1 MKFRTDLQA
10 MRGFAVLMVVLQHA
24 NPSLLRAGYLGVD
37 IFFVISGFLITGL
50 VARAIERGDFRFG
63 EFYFRRA
70 KRLLPAAYVT
80 FLATAI
86 AAVFLLDA
94 REWNDFS
101 AQLAGAATWTA
112 NIVLW
117 RQTGYFEG
125 AAALKPLL
133 HVWSLSVE
141 EQFYLLLPAALVL
154 MPRRWWLG
162 GILVALV
169 ASLALYLAWM
179 QKRPDAAFYLLPTRA
194 WQLALGAAAALVA
207 QRKRVQALAT
217 RAFWPALAALLL
229 VPSLPLELSPRAMA
243 VAACAAATVVV
254 LRAHPAAETWMPV
267 RALARVGDFS
277 YSLYLVHWPVF
288 AFLHNAYA
296 GAPALGAPSTLVL
309 SLAVLASIAGGWLLY
324 RTVELPVRHA
334 RLAPSRRVVLAAAVA
349 TVALM
354 AMPIGISA
362 RARVAAK
369 QAGIDYAWLRR
380 DNVGFSAACEF
391 YQSFEPIAAC
401 RNAKHPQLLVWGD
414 SFAMQ
419 LVPGIQAST
428 PHLGMVQATKSSCG
442 PFAGIAQYTDDYP
455 RAYALDCLSFNQSVL
470 EYVRATPSI
479 HTVVLSSAFYPYF
492 DASRHLVQ
500 RGADGDV
507 HVHPDEAIALRTLRG
522 TIDAIRASGKR
533 VVLVAPPPSTGFDYT
548 HCLERKARGRTVFGS
563 FTDCSMPVDEY
574 RASKATVLDFLSR
587 IGGDAGV
594 DVIRFDE
601 LLCDEARCATELDG
615 TFLYRDEGHL
625 SYDGARLV
633 GRRMDLGK
641 RVQAAAR

>member
-10 MRGFAVLMVVLQHA
+10 MRGFAVLIVVLQHA

-50 VARAIERGDFRFG
+50 VARAIARGDFRFG

-141 EQFYLLLPAALVL
+141 EQFYLLLPAGLVL

-162 GILVALV
+162 GIVLLLI
-169 ASLALYLAWM
+169 ASLAWYLAWM
-179 QKRPDAAFYLLPTRA
+179 QSRPEAAFYLLPTRA
-194 WQLALGAAAALVA
+194 WQFALGATAALIVQHA
-207 QRKRVQALAT
+207 RVRAFAT
-217 RAFWPALAALLL
+217 WLFWPALATL
-229 VPSLPLELSPRAMA
+229 VAVPMLPLGLSPQAMA
-243 VAACAAATVVV
+243 IAACVAATLVV
-254 LRAHPAAETWMPV
+254 LRAHPAAETLPPV
-267 RALARVGDFS
+267 RVLARVGDFS

-296 GAPALGAPSTLVL
+296 GDPALGTPSTLVL
-309 SLAVLASIAGGWLLY
+309 SLAVVASIAGGWLLY

-334 RLAPSRRVVLAAAVA
+334 RIAPSRRVVLAAAVA

-369 QAGIDYAWLRR
+369 EAGIDYAWLRR

-401 RNAKHPQLLVWGD
+401 RNSAQPRLLVWGD

-419 LVPGIQAST
+419 LVPGILASA
-428 PHLGMVQATKSSCG
+428 PEAGVVQATKSSCG
-442 PFAGIAQYTDDYP
+442 PFAGIAQYTDDFP
-455 RAYALDCLSFNQSVL
+455 RAYALNCLSFNHSVL

-492 DASRHLVQ
+492 DAERHLVQ
-500 RGADGDV
+500 RRPGGDIDV
-507 HVHPDEAIALRTLRG
+507 RPDEAIALRTLHE
-522 TIDAIRASGKR
+522 TIDAIRATGKH

-563 FTDCSMPVDEY
+563 FTDCSMSLAEY
-574 RASKATVLDFLSR
+574 RASKTTVHDFLAR
-587 IGGDAGV
+587 IGRDADI
-594 DVIRFDE
+594 DVIRFDD
-601 LLCDEARCATELDG
+601 LLCDDARCATELDG

-633 GRRMDLGK
+633 GRRMGLGQ

>member
-10 MRGFAVLMVVLQHA
+10 MRGFAVLIVVLQHA

-37 IFFVISGFLITGL
+37 VFFVISGFLITGL
-50 VARAIERGDFRFG
+50 VARAIDRGDFRFG

-101 AQLAGAATWTA
+101 AQLAGAATWTG

-162 GILVALV
+162 GIAVALG
-169 ASLALYLAWM
+169 ASLALYLVWM
-179 QKRPDAAFYLLPTRA
+179 QTRPDAAFYLLPTRA

-207 QRKRVQALAT
+207 RHARVQALAT
-217 RAFWPALAALLL
+217 WLFWPALATLLA
-229 VPSLPLELSPRAMA
+229 VPVLPLGLSPQAMA
-243 VAACAAATVVV
+243 IAVCAAATVVV
-254 LRAHPAAETWMPV
+254 LRAHPAVQTLSPV

-288 AFLHNAYA
+288 AFLHNVHA
-296 GAPALGAPSTLVL
+296 GDPALGAPSTLVL

-324 RTVELPVRHA
+324 RTVELPVRNA
-334 RLAPSRRVVLAAAVA
+334 RIAPSRRVVVAATVA

-401 RNAKHPQLLVWGD
+401 RNAAHPQLLVWGD

-419 LVPGIQAST
+419 LVPGILASS
-428 PHLGMVQATKSSCG
+428 PRLGVVQATKSSCG
-442 PFAGIAQYTDDYP
+442 PFVGIAQYTDAFP
-455 RAYALDCLSFNQSVL
+455 RAYALNCLSFNSAVL
-470 EYVRATPSI
+470 DYMLATPSI
-479 HTVVLSSAFYPYF
+479 RTVVLSSAFYPYF
-492 DASRHLVQ
+492 DAERHLVQ
-500 RGADGDV
+500 RLPDGNADLRPG
-507 HVHPDEAIALRTLRG
+507 EAIALRTLRA
-522 TIDAIRASGKR
+522 TIDAIRAAGKR

-563 FTDCSMPVDEY
+563 FTDCSMPLAEY
-574 RASKATVLDFLSR
+574 RASKAMVHDFLARISR
-587 IGGDAGV
+587 DADV
-594 DVIRFDE
+594 DVISFDD
-601 LLCDEARCATELDG
+601 LLCDETRCATELDG

-633 GRRMDLGK
+633 GRRMDLGR
-641 RVQAAAR
+641 RVQASAR